1 MTELELMLSGKLYI
15 GDDLKLKEMF
25 LRKCEFLDE
34 FNSTKYN
41 DFKKREDLVR
51 NIFERVGKNI
61 IINKPFHCDYGSNI
75 SIGDNFYANFDCIIL
90 DVNKVNIG
98 NNVFFAPRV
107 GLYTAGHPIDKDVR
121 NTQLEYGK
129 PIKIGDDVWIGANSI
144 VLPGVTI
151 GNNVVIG
158 AGSVV
163 NKDIPDNVVACGN
176 PCKVIRKINDDDKR
190 FWNEKKDE
198 YFKLKKEK

>member
-1 MTELELMLSGKLYI
+1 MTELELMLSGKLYLA
-15 GDDLKLKEMF
+15 DDLKLKEMF

-34 FNSTKYN
+34 FNSTQYS
-41 DFKKREDLVR
+41 DFKKREELVR
-51 NIFERVGKNI
+51 NIFEKVGKNVV
-61 IINKPFHCDYGSNI
+61 INKPFHCDYGSNI
-75 SIGDNFYANFDCIIL
+75 SIGDNFYANFDCTIL

-107 GLYTAGHPIDKDVR
+107 CLYTAGHPIDKDVR

-129 PIKIGDDVWIGANSI
+129 PIKIGNDVWIGGNSV

-151 GNNVVIG
+151 GSNVVIG
-158 AGSVV
+158 AGSIV

-176 PCKVIRKINDDDKR
+176 PCKVIRKINEDDKR

-198 YFKLKKEK
+198 YFKLKG